1 VEWLQKQSWLIL
13 LAISIT
19 LTLLNPINVFGAV
32 GKVTELTGPAEIVR
46 NKKSTE
52 SKVNSPVE
60 MNDTIVTAKARATL
74 TFEDNTNVKITEQSK
89 LVIDDFVYDP
99 KKGTGK
105 LAMKVV
111 LGTARYA
118 SGQIAKSNPQNVNV
132 QTPTAT
138 VAVRG
143 TDFSMTVDE
152 LGRSL
157 IVLLPSCDAKSCVT
171 GAIVVKNDAGEVYMD
186 QPYQA
191 TLVASLSTPP
201 SKPTVL
207 NLDQNNINNLLI
219 VSKPKEVEEEI
230 VVSKNPLD
238 INFLN
243 VDYLKYDELDK
254 DHLKYDALSFNALDG
269 ELLGNVLDQST
280 RALLSSAVFFSEA
293 NRMLPGYNEDS
304 GLKYA
309 LDDQDKLYLTK
320 ITTHTAQIIVHK
332 EADLVIN
339 MLQSGVPT
347 YQKVNTG
354 GTTTININQR

>member
-1 VEWLQKQSWLIL
+1 M
-13 LAISIT
+13 
-19 LTLLNPINVFGAV
+19 
-32 GKVTELTGPAEIVR
+32 TELTGPAEIVR

-52 SKVNSPVE
+52 SKLNSPVE

-89 LVIDDFVYDP
+89 LVIDDFVYDA
-99 KKGTGK
+99 KKGSGK

-118 SGQIAKSNPQNVNV
+118 SGQIAKNNPQNVNV

-157 IVLLPSCDAKSCVT
+157 VVLLPSCDSKACVT
-171 GAIVVKNDAGEVYMD
+171 GAIIVKNDAGEVYMD

-191 TLVASLSTPP
+191 TMVSSLTVSP
-201 SKPTVL
+201 SRPVIL
-207 NLDQNNINNLLI
+207 NIDQNNINNTLI

-230 VVSKNPLD
+230 QIKPNVLD
-238 INFLN
+238 VNLLN
-243 VDYLKYDELDK
+243 VDHLKYDELDK
-254 DHLKYDALSFNALDG
+254 NYLKYDALNFNELDG
-269 ELLGNVLDQST
+269 DLLANVLDQT
-280 RALLSSAVFFSEA
+280 TKALLNSDRFLSETS
-293 NRMLPGYNEDS
+293 RMLPGYDEMS

-309 LDDQDKLYLTK
+309 VDDQDRLYLTK
-320 ITTHTAQIIVHK
+320 ISSHTAQVIVHK
-332 EADLVIN
+332 EADAVIN
-339 MLQSGVPT
+339 ILQDGIPA
-347 YQKVNTG
+347 YQQVNNG
-354 GTTTININQR
+354 GTTRINITQR